1 MYFSGRIMKLSARK
15 GAITIPSLKYFYRS
29 DRIRTSL
36 ANADGNSS
44 PGSGANSSEHPS
56 STAVNIAA
64 LLASPVGE
72 VMKSDV
78 AILETSA
85 TAEEAVNAMQ
95 EKSARSILVSN
106 KGEVV
111 GIVSKTDIL
120 FKITSQ
126 GRNPA
131 KVKLREIMTSPVL
144 AVNPQTTI
152 KEALAL
158 MDKNKVRQVM
168 VHAYA
173 AALGML
179 TKEDISERIERIS
192 LAVEENAISGGAAC
206 IIDTKS
212 ITYTM
217 DASKAKYQCPYCGSP
232 FDTTEGLSKHI
243 DRLHEEA
250 GVLEGDY
257 RKMMK

>member
-1 MYFSGRIMKLSARK
+1 MTAPGNGSEVVGHPT
-15 GAITIPSLKYFYRS
+15 AI
-29 DRIRTSL
+29 
-36 ANADGNSS
+36 
-44 PGSGANSSEHPS
+44 
-56 STAVNIAA
+56 NIAGF
-64 LLASPVGE
+64 LASPVGQ
-72 VMKSDV
+72 VMKADV
-78 AILETSA
+78 AILETSS
-85 TAEEAVNAMQ
+85 TAEDALKAMQ
-95 EKSARSILVSN
+95 EKNARSILVSN

-131 KVKLREIMTSPVL
+131 KVKLREIMSSPVL

-179 TKEDISERIERIS
+179 TREDISERMERIS
-192 LAVEENAISGGAAC
+192 LAVEETALSGTPAC
-206 IIDTKS
+206 IIDTKMIS
-212 ITYTM
+212 YTM
-217 DASKAKYQCPYCGSP
+217 DAKRANYQCPYCGSP
-232 FDTTEGLSKHI
+232 FDTKEGLSKHI
-243 DRLHEEA
+243 DRLHEES
-250 GVLEGDY
+250 GILEGDY
-257 RKMMK
+257 RKMIK